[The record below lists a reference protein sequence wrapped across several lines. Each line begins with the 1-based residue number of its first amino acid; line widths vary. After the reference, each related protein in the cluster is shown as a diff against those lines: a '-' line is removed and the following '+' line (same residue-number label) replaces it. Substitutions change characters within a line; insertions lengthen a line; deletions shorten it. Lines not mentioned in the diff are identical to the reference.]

1 MMNKIMINETR
12 QVIDKY
18 KSARDEQKI
27 IIDQLEKDLIKE
39 RKYLIYINKQIEK
52 LYSKNYREKM
62 KKINEDTNLKSS
74 TIDYK
79 FED

>member
-1 MMNKIMINETR
+1 MMNRIMINETR

>member
-1 MMNKIMINETR
+1 MNKIMINETK

-18 KSARDEQKI
+18 KSIRDEQKT
-27 IIDQLEKDLIKE
+27 IIDTLEKKIIEE
-39 RKYLIYINKQIEK
+39 RKYLIYINKQIDK

-62 KKINEDTNLKSS
+62 REINNDRNLKSS
-74 TIDYK
+74 TINYK

>member
-1 MMNKIMINETR
+1 MMNRIMINETR

-27 IIDQLEKDLIKE
+27 TIDTLEKELIKE

>member
-1 MMNKIMINETR
+1 MMNRIMINETR

-39 RKYLIYINKQIEK
+39 RKYLIYINKQIDK

>member
-1 MMNKIMINETR
+1 MMNRIMINETR

-27 IIDQLEKDLIKE
+27 TIDTLEKELIKE
-39 RKYLIYINKQIEK
+39 RKYLIYINKQIDK
-52 LYSKNYREKM
+52 LYSKSYREKM
-62 KKINEDTNLKSS
+62 RKINNDINLKSS

>member
-39 RKYLIYINKQIEK
+39 RKYLIYINKQIDK

>member
-1 MMNKIMINETR
+1 MMNRIMINETR

-27 IIDQLEKDLIKE
+27 TIDTLEKELIKE
-39 RKYLIYINKQIEK
+39 RKYLIYINKQIDK

>member
-1 MMNKIMINETR
+1 MNRIMINETR

>member
-1 MMNKIMINETR
+1 MNKIMINETR

>member
-1 MMNKIMINETR
+1 MMNRIMNNETR

-27 IIDQLEKDLIKE
+27 TIDTLEKELIKE
-39 RKYLIYINKQIEK
+39 RKYLIYINKQIDK